1 MHTRMYEFLE
11 NSKILY
17 DLQFGFQKKHSTDHA
32 LLDIIENIKE
42 KLDEKIFSCGVFI
55 DLEKAFDTVNHDIL
69 LKKLHFYGVR
79 GIPNQWFKCYLS
91 NRKQRVK
98 LN

>member
-17 DLQFGFQKKHSTDHA
+17 DLQFGFRKKHSTDHA
-32 LLDIIENIKE
+32 LLDIIESIKE

-69 LKKLHFYGVR
+69 LKNYISMELEEFLTNGLNVICQTENN
-79 GIPNQWFKCYLS
+79 GS
-91 NRKQRVK
+91 N
-98 LN
+98 